1 MVCLFL
7 QVMYVEKNN
16 GLHGGAILVSEEA
29 ILTEMNG
36 NWQCFYLL
44 LWFSEEP
51 TNESDKKVK

>member
-1 MVCLFL
+1 
-7 QVMYVEKNN
+7 MYMEKNN

-29 ILTEMNG
+29 ILTEING

-44 LWFSEEP
+44 LWFSQEHYKS